1 MTKGKRQVSF
11 GIGWVPPEKSAYNE
25 LPVRVS
31 RIAYREFSKNP
42 DLSMSHFKSLPGREV
57 FGDKSSE
64 QHVADLLM
72 VQQYFRHER
81 SWALPSPVVEP
92 LRVKHFAATGRW
104 PRGTPAARVAKANWL
119 LPRSG

>member
-1 MTKGKRQVSF
+1 M
-11 GIGWVPPEKSAYNE
+11 
-25 LPVRVS
+25 RVS

-72 VQQYFRHER
+72 VQQYFRLER

-92 LRVKHFAATGRW
+92 LRVKHFAATGQLPEDRKADLKQAVENM
-104 PRGTPAARVAKANWL
+104 RAMAKRYAGGKGSEGELAAAAKRVADQW
-119 LPRSG
+119 